1 MSRPDPILPNTAIIA
16 RREYGE
22 RVGSRL
28 FVLTTVLLASLGIF
42 VALAPLMARAV
53 DRGAVTRIAVVTA
66 DEDLAFRAVGILD
79 PLLNSTGTDYRPFD
93 LIQRTEVDA
102 AVAAVADGDL
112 GAAIVLSRKP
122 DGGLAFGFHAGD
134 TIGDEKLAL
143 LSTAMFGVAFL
154 DYVALNPGGGFS
166 QPSIDVLRA
175 TGGGAGTAA
184 SVSSAEFASRRIVAI
199 VLVFLTFLIL
209 VIYGMWVAA
218 GVVGEKASR
227 VMEVMISAASA
238 RQLVFGKVV
247 GIGAAG
253 LTQALLVIAPALFCI
268 LIEDRL
274 ATALFGPGPSLAPS
288 LSGLSVGLL
297 LAFGVYFVLGFLLYA
312 LVFAAA
318 GSLVSRAE
326 DLQML
331 ALPLNVVAIGGFFVS
346 ILAMTGGAGGIIRVA
361 SLVPFWSPFAMLT
374 RVAIGRASTAEVV
387 LSLVLLVG
395 AIAVMSVVAV
405 RVYAAGVLL
414 YGQRPGLRQILAAV
428 VESR

>member
-1 MSRPDPILPNTAIIA
+1 VSRPDPILPNTAIIA
-16 RREYGE
+16 RREYRE
-22 RVGSRL
+22 RVASRL
-28 FVLTTVLLASLGIF
+28 FVLTTILLASLAAF

-66 DEDLAFRAVGILD
+66 DDDLAQRAVGILD

-93 LIQRTEVDA
+93 LIHRTEVDA
-102 AVAAVADGDL
+102 AVGAVADGDL
-112 GAAIVLSRKP
+112 AAAIVLGRKP

-143 LSTAMFGVAFL
+143 LSTALFGVAFL

-166 QPSIDVLRA
+166 QPTIDVLRA
-175 TGGGAGTAA
+175 TGGGGPAA

-238 RQLVFGKVV
+238 RQLVFGKVI

-297 LAFGVYFVLGFLLYA
+297 GAFAVYFVLGFLLYA

-331 ALPLNVVAIGGFFVS
+331 ALPLNIVAIGGFFVA
-346 ILAMTGGAGGIIRVA
+346 ILAMTGGAGGIIRIA

-374 RVAIGRASTAEVV
+374 RVAIGRASATEVA

-414 YGQRPGLRQILAAV
+414 YGQRPGLRQIVAAV

>member
-1 MSRPDPILPNTAIIA
+1 MSRLDPILPNTAIIA

-22 RVGSRL
+22 RVRSRL
-28 FVLTTVLLASLGIF
+28 FVLTTVLLASLGVL

-66 DEDLAFRAVGILD
+66 DDDLARRAVGILD
-79 PLLNSTGTDYRPFD
+79 PLLNSTGTEYRPFD
-93 LIQRTEVDA
+93 LVRRTDVDA
-102 AVAAVADGDL
+102 AVAAVADADL
-112 GAAIVLSRKP
+112 GAAIVLSRRP

-154 DYVALNPGGGFS
+154 DYVALNPGGGFA
-166 QPSIDVLRA
+166 QPTIDLLRA
-175 TGGGAGTAA
+175 TGGGGTAA

-253 LTQALLVIAPALFCI
+253 LTQALLVITPALFCI

-274 ATALFGPGPSLAPS
+274 ATAFFGPGPSLAPS

-297 LAFGVYFVLGFLLYA
+297 VAFAVYFVLGFLLYA

-331 ALPLNVVAIGGFFVS
+331 ALPLNVVAIGGFFVA
-346 ILAMTGGAGGIIRVA
+346 ILAMTGGAGGIIRIA

-374 RVAIGRASTAEVV
+374 RVAIGRASAAEVA

-395 AIAVMSVVAV
+395 AIAIMSVVAV

-414 YGQRPGLRQILAAV
+414 YGQRPGLRAIVAAV